1 MRICPESLPFAL
13 PTALA
18 AVAAFAVGGT
28 VVGLALA
35 ALTVVMAAFF
45 RDPPRHMDAPAEHA
59 LAPADGKVVDVVEA
73 DPPRRGP
80 RVAIFLSLLDVHV
93 ARAPLDGELV
103 TCVDVPGGYR
113 AAFRPEA
120 RYNARTLLDV
130 RTPGAGRLH
139 LALIAG
145 LVARRVVP
153 WVHAPMKLRRGQRIA
168 VIRFGSRAEIEL
180 PCGYE
185 ASVSIGQRVRAGETV
200 VAKPVPSTQVM
211 A

>member
-1 MRICPESLPFAL
+1 MRICSESLPFTL
-13 PTALA
+13 PAALA
-18 AVAAFAVGGT
+18 AAAAFAVGHAVPGVAL
-28 VVGLALA
+28 VV
-35 ALTVVMAAFF
+35 LTAVLAAFF
-45 RDPPRHMDAPAEHA
+45 RDPHRRTNAPTGHA
-59 LAPADGKVVDVVEA
+59 VAPADGRVVDVVAA

-80 RVAIFLSLLDVHV
+80 RIAIFLSLLDVHV

-103 TCVDVPGGYR
+103 RCVDVPGGYR

-120 RYNARTLLDV
+120 RDNARTLLDV
-130 RTPGAGRLH
+130 RTGSGRAH

-153 WVHAPMKLRRGQRIA
+153 WVSAPTMLRRGQRIA

-185 ASVSIGQRVRAGETV
+185 AAVSIGQRVRAGETV
-200 VAKPVPSTQVM
+200 VATPAPASGV
-211 A
+211 AA